1 MGIFIDK
8 DAVRRLLSW
17 SDSIG
22 YLEEMLH
29 HEAEGRTFVSPK
41 FNSDIET
48 GSMRILFAADY
59 ITGFGATKA
68 YHTIEGVGSRYLV
81 SLIDIST
88 GEQLA
93 IVDGRR
99 ITDLRTGAASGVVG
113 RKVPIDG
120 EVKVGIVGSGHQAR
134 AQLYALAA
142 AYDITSAEVYS
153 PTPANRESF
162 SRELG
167 DDLSISVT
175 PVETPEQACRG
186 KSVVAAAT
194 MSRQEKP
201 VVLGAWLEDCRL
213 LLAVGNTRPQYR
225 EIDQR
230 CFEMAEKVVIDSV
243 HALTEAGELAEAV
256 ESGRLGAEKQVLL
269 ARLVADGEPLRSHQL
284 VIFKSVGTALQD
296 LALAGKCYEQL
307 REKADADHFPD
318 LECS

>member
-8 DAVRRLLSW
+8 DAVHQLLNW

-22 YLEEMLH
+22 YLEEMLG
-29 HEAEGRTFVSPK
+29 HEADGRTFVSPK

-59 ITGFGATKA
+59 VTGFGATKA

-81 SLIDIST
+81 SLINIST

-99 ITDLRTGAASGVVG
+99 ITDFRTGAASGVVG
-113 RKVPIDG
+113 RKLPIDG
-120 EVKVGIVGSGHQAR
+120 DVTVGVLGSGHQAR
-134 AQLYALAA
+134 AQLCALAA
-142 AYDITSAEVYS
+142 VYDIALAEVFS
-153 PTPANRESF
+153 PTPANREAF

-167 DDLSISVT
+167 EELGISIK
-175 PVETPEQACRG
+175 PVEAPDQACRG
-186 KSVVAAAT
+186 KTVVAAAT
-194 MSRQEKP
+194 MSRREEP
-201 VVLGAWLEDCRL
+201 VVLGEWLESCQL
-213 LLAVGNTRPQYR
+213 LLAVGNTRPQFR

-230 CFEMAEKVVIDSV
+230 CFEMAETVVIDSV
-243 HALTEAGELAEAV
+243 HALTEAGELVEAV
-256 ESGRLGAEKQVLL
+256 EGGRLGDQKQVLL
-269 ARLVADGEPLRSHQL
+269 SELVAAGEALQSHQM

-296 LALAGKCYEQL
+296 LALAGKCYEHML
-307 REKADADHFPD
+307 ERADAPQFPD